1 MKAAAAFSLASTLL
15 YGELGDFADAD
26 ARALAMTWNKDY
38 FEAEAKALGREIHLD
53 GVKAGM
59 AAVMCAMSRVNNS
72 QSCENSHI
80 VSELLQ
86 AELGFPGMV
95 FPDVNSQTTPY
106 GSANAGQDY
115 GSSSYWTSQP
125 SEAGSTDYRDVRSNH
140 SALIREVSA
149 ASLVPL
155 KNNVT
160 TSGGIPLDRPKS
172 IKVFSAH
179 AGPAMAGPKQA
190 FSVQRFASIDWRHG
204 RFQQLQLQQH
214 ERIGGGGGDGNVLS
228 NLGQGTAVTPSITN
242 YAEDSEVCLV
252 FLNSISVGRFGMECY
267 NTIVVINTVRPRLV
281 DAWIELE
288 NVTAVLYD
296 GTLGQESDN
305 AIADVLYGDVN
316 PSGKLI
322 NTIAKNESHYP
333 VQLCYT
339 ADCDFDG
346 GVYIDYRHIDRYN
359 VTPRYSFGHGLS
371 FVHDI

>member
-1 MKAAAAFSLASTLL
+1 
-15 YGELGDFADAD
+15 
-26 ARALAMTWNKDY
+26 
-38 FEAEAKALGREIHLD
+38 
-53 GVKAGM
+53 
-59 AAVMCAMSRVNNS
+59 
-72 QSCENSHI
+72 
-80 VSELLQ
+80 
-86 AELGFPGMV
+86 
-95 FPDVNSQTTPY
+95 
-106 GSANAGQDY
+106 
-115 GSSSYWTSQP
+115 
-125 SEAGSTDYRDVRSNH
+125 
-140 SALIREVSA
+140 
-149 ASLVPL
+149 
-155 KNNVT
+155 
-160 TSGGIPLDRPKS
+160 
-172 IKVFSAH
+172 
-179 AGPAMAGPKQA
+179 
-190 FSVQRFASIDWRHG
+190 
-204 RFQQLQLQQH
+204 
-214 ERIGGGGGDGNVLS
+214 
-228 NLGQGTAVTPSITN
+228 
-242 YAEDSEVCLV
+242 
-252 FLNSISVGRFGMECY
+252 MECY

>member
-38 FEAEAKALGREIHLD
+38 FEAEAKALGREIHLTIHELYLWPFQD

-190 FSVQRFASIDWRHG
+190 FSVQRS
-204 RFQQLQLQQH
+204 
-214 ERIGGGGGDGNVLS
+214 
-228 NLGQGTAVTPSITN
+228 
-242 YAEDSEVCLV
+242 
-252 FLNSISVGRFGMECY
+252 
-267 NTIVVINTVRPRLV
+267 
-281 DAWIELE
+281 
-288 NVTAVLYD
+288 
-296 GTLGQESDN
+296 
-305 AIADVLYGDVN
+305 
-316 PSGKLI
+316 SGP
-322 NTIAKNESHYP
+322 T
-333 VQLCYT
+333 
-339 ADCDFDG
+339 
-346 GVYIDYRHIDRYN
+346 
-359 VTPRYSFGHGLS
+359 
-371 FVHDI
+371 